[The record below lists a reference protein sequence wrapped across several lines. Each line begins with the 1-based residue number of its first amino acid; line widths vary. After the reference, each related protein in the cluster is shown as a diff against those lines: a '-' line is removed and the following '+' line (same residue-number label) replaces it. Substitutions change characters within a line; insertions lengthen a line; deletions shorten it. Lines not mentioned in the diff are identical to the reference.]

1 METEPLEL
9 ETVAQS
15 FEESGGFNGDMC
27 KTELN
32 MDSSELLSVNASP
45 RTGAV
50 SRKKRAERDTET
62 TTFDSLEGVATPG
75 LEDRFSPWMT
85 NEKAFADQ
93 SLQSSGLDTSFKASF
108 HMHSVATMAAN
119 PAMYPTAL

>member
-1 METEPLEL
+1 MEL

-15 FEESGGFNGDMC
+15 FEEGGCFNGDIC

-32 MDSSELLSVNASP
+32 MDSSELLSVDASP

-50 SRKKRAERDTET
+50 SRKNRAERDTET

-75 LEDRFSPWMT
+75 LEDKFSPWMT

-93 SLQSSGLDTSFKASF
+93 SLQKAL
-108 HMHSVATMAAN
+108 ACKKLWIR
-119 PAMYPTAL
+119 Y